1 MTKTLKVLCWLVAVM
16 IFVSSAAIIP
26 VYSVKAESNGITTAM
41 IQAICDQYGYKDR
54 KTYWVYNEKKDKASH
69 PKLPDDWYVGST
81 DSSYNTKNQIGSGKT
96 LSYRV
101 GSLYECAGFASF
113 IGWKLTGSKPK
124 TGNINS
130 SSGLGSGWKAY
141 TVMQITNS
149 GGVQPGDIIRTGSHS
164 AVVYSVNSNGSFT
177 VAECWGGTKNT
188 ISIGHGF
195 NGKGSSSKLSSISG
209 VKYVLRYGNT
219 VQELPEE
226 PTITGAT
233 YPTTLSN
240 GSSFG
245 LRGTITCKYT
255 INEICATVTN
265 RVTKA
270 NIFNVSV
277 TPNSTSYSIGSPS
290 SETIN
295 SKLAFNSSSC
305 NNSYLN
311 YKLTV
316 RYTRN
321 GSSYSKVVLDQNFTV
336 GTPAGGIPVDYV
348 TVSPASATI
357 DQGSTIT
364 LTASVSPSD
373 AGNTSVYWTT
383 SNSNVATVNASG
395 VVTGVGG
402 GTATITVYSA
412 DGTKSA
418 ACTVTVKAPPTLNS
432 VSFSKT
438 KIKVGENGT
447 ITAVTSTNVTK
458 LSMYNGS
465 SLVAS
470 WTKGYTDSNA
480 KRTWNVTY
488 TFKSAGVQILTFKG
502 IDANGT
508 MTASKTASITIEEK
522 SSELTP
528 EQTNKVKA
536 FITRCYNIILGRAPD
551 AGGVQTWYNELT
563 SGRKTASEIIDR
575 FVNSPEYLNKNYNYG
590 NSVDIL
596 YQAMLGRKADAGGKA
611 NWVKKLQSGQTLAH
625 VINGFCFSKEFRDLC
640 DSYGIKAGFVNIPN
654 TDTTAE
660 GKIKAFVQRCY
671 RIILDREADPSGM
684 QTWYQQLAS
693 KKKAAAEIIDR
704 FVNSPEFSGKN
715 YSHSDSVEILY
726 KAMLGRGSDASGK
739 ANWVNKLDA
748 GQPFAVVINGF
759 CVSKEFRGICDSYG
773 IKPGSVQVQYLSGQA
788 EEEALSMLALNA
800 KAPITRRS
808 ETKPNR
814 VEIINPSDTLDM
826 NIGTAVQA
834 VYINEEKAKE
844 FIGRCYRVILGR
856 EAGPTELENWIGQ
869 MVNGTKTPDQIARG
883 FLFSSEF
890 KGKNTG
896 NEDLVKIL
904 YRVYMNRDADPEG
917 LKTWTEKL
925 NGGMALKDLLD
936 TFSKTNEFKKV
947 VSEMGK

>member
-1 MTKTLKVLCWLVAVM
+1 MKKTSKMICWLIAVM
-16 IFVSSAAIIP
+16 MVFLSAMSIP
-26 VYSVKAESNGITTAM
+26 VYSAKAENNGITTAM
-41 IQAICDQYGYKDR
+41 IQAICDQYGYKD
-54 KTYWVYNEKKDKASH
+54 KTTYWVYNEKKDKSSH

-81 DSSYNTKNQIGSGKT
+81 DSTYHTSNQIGSGKT

-113 IGWKLTGSKPK
+113 IGWKLTGSIPK

-141 TVMQITNS
+141 TVAQITNS

-164 AVVYSVNSNGSFT
+164 AVVYSVTSNGSFT
-177 VAECWGGTKNT
+177 VAECWGGTKNR
-188 ISIGHGF
+188 IAIGHGF
-195 NGKGSSSKLSSISG
+195 NGKGESTVLSSISG
-209 VKYVLRYGNT
+209 VKYVLRYGNI

-233 YPTTLSN
+233 YPTKLNN

-270 NIFNVSV
+270 SIFNVSV
-277 TPNSTSYSIGSPS
+277 TPNSTAYSIGSPT
-290 SETIN
+290 SEIIN

-305 NNSYLN
+305 YNSYLN

-336 GTPAGGIPVDYV
+336 GTPASGIPVDYV
-348 TVSPASATI
+348 TVSPASVTI
-357 DQGSTIT
+357 DKGSTKT
-364 LTASVSPSD
+364 LTASVYPSD
-373 AGNTSVYWTT
+373 AGNDSVSWTT

-402 GTATITVYSA
+402 GTATIIVYSA

-418 ACTVTVKAPPTLNS
+418 TCIVTVNAPPTLSS
-432 VSFSKT
+432 VFFSKT
-438 KIKVGENGT
+438 KETVGQNVT
-447 ITAVTSTNVTK
+447 VTAVTSTNVTQ
-458 LSMYNGS
+458 LRMYNGS
-465 SLVAS
+465 TLVKT
-470 WTKGYTDSNA
+470 WTNGYTDSGLN
-480 KRTWNVTY
+480 RTWKVTY
-488 TFKSAGVQILTFKG
+488 AFTDAGTKTMSFKG
-502 IDANGT
+502 ADANGAVT
-508 MTASKTASITIEEK
+508 TSKTASIIISAK
-522 SSELTP
+522 SNITP
-528 EQTNKVKA
+528 EQKNKVEA
-536 FITRCYNIILGRAPD
+536 FITRCYSIILRRTPD
-551 AGGVQTWYNELT
+551 AGGLKTWYNELT
-563 SGRKTASEIIDR
+563 SGRKSASEIIDR

-590 NSVDIL
+590 ASVDIL

-640 DSYGIKAGFVNIPN
+640 DSYGIRAGFVNIPN

-684 QTWYQQLAS
+684 QTWFNELKS
-693 KKKAAAEIIDR
+693 RRKAAAEIIDK
-704 FVNSPEFSGKN
+704 FVNSPEFSGKR
-715 YSHSDSVEILY
+715 YSYSDSVEILY
-726 KAMLGRGSDASGK
+726 KAMLGRGSDAAGK
-739 ANWVNKLDA
+739 ANWVKKLNA

-759 CVSKEFRGICDSYG
+759 CVSKEFTGICASYG
-773 IKPGSVQVQYLSGQA
+773 IKPGNVNVRLSAQS
-788 EEEALSMLALNA
+788 EEELSMLALNA

-814 VEIINPSDTLDM
+814 VEIINPSDTIDM

-834 VYINEEKAKE
+834 VYINDEKAKE

-856 EAGPTELENWIGQ
+856 EASEAELTNWIGQ

-883 FLFSSEF
+883 FLFSNEF
-890 KGKNTG
+890 KAKNVN
-896 NEDLVKIL
+896 NEELVKIL

-917 LKTWTEKL
+917 LRTWTEKL
-925 NGGMALKDLLD
+925 DNGTSLKDLQD
-936 TFSKTNEFKKV
+936 AFAKTSEFKKV
-947 VSEMGK
+947 VSEMSK